1 MEFNLKKYQK
11 TKTTELLKKNSF
23 LFFSINSNQNS
34 KNWLL
39 IEQNLNKLGIT
50 YHKSYNNSSVK
61 VFNKSKLKNFKNL
74 VKSTLFFLQP
84 KKKIHMT
91 MKSNTINFLALM
103 TQFTI
108 LAFKLNT
115 QIYHPSQIKT
125 LNTFNYKKN
134 TELVYQFWVTTLQ
147 KLGQNKIETM

>member
-1 MEFNLKKYQK
+1 MEFNLRKYQK

-50 YHKSYNNSSVK
+50 YNKSYNNSSVK
-61 VFNKSKLKNFKNL
+61 IFNRSRLKNFENL

-84 KKKIHMT
+84 KKKIHRT
-91 MKSNTINFLALM
+91 IKSNTINFLTLM

-115 QIYHPSQIKT
+115 QIYYPSQIKT

-147 KLGQNKIETM
+147 KLSQNKIDS